1 MNILSILMGLFIGLI
16 GVLVF
21 FLLIREIVVWY
32 LKINQIKKL
41 LEKIEENTRK
51 RDAICQENKKYFPK
65 KIEE

>member
-1 MNILSILMGLFIGLI
+1 MNIFSILMGLFMGLI

-51 RDAICQENKKYFPK
+51 VSLVQEKNNDKR
-65 KIEE
+65 